1 MKTLLLTC
9 ILVCSIAGAFAQT
22 IEGKWK
28 PVLLDAGVMHDYKTG
43 TTTYSEEFKKSVTGD
58 KDSAMI
64 VMMLDIIAQTYDKLV
79 LEFGKESVYKEYSN
93 GQIKREGTWS
103 TDEAN
108 ATTTIVTKT
117 RSGRDKTEEFYYELK
132 GKELH
137 VYIPTSIPGKKAK
150 LILEPEG

>member
-1 MKTLLLTC
+1 MKHLLMAS
-9 ILVCSIAGAFAQT
+9 ILVCAVTIAFAQT

-43 TTTYSEEFKKSVTGD
+43 TTTYTDEFKKSVTGD
-58 KDSAMI
+58 KDSAVI

-103 TDEAN
+103 ADATN

-117 RSGRDKTEEFYYELK
+117 RSGRDKTEEFHYELK

-137 VYIPTSIPGKKAK
+137 VYIPTSIPGKEAK
-150 LILEPEG
+150 LILEPAG